1 MPRYDVAGK
10 IALVTGGARGIGLE
24 TARLLHARGA
34 LVALADLDGD
44 ETEREAA
51 KLGAD
56 RALALTVDVTD
67 PDAVEQ
73 AVAATVERFGGLD
86 IPVANAGIPPET
98 TTMRMANLAAFDRV
112 LDVNVNGVWHTV
124 RSSLPQVVARRGH
137 VVVIASVY
145 AFVNGVLATPYA
157 MSKAAVEQLG
167 RALRVELVPHGASA
181 TVGYF
186 GFVDTRMVQEGL
198 ANPVGE
204 RMMEIVP
211 SFAAR
216 RISPPAAA
224 AALVRGIERRAPR
237 VIAPRWWVV
246 YSRLRGLISPM
257 LDARMERDERFQSIV
272 READRER
279 SAESQQA

>member
-1 MPRYDVAGK
+1 MTRYDVAGK
-10 IALVTGGARGIGLE
+10 IALVTGAARGIGLE
-24 TARLLHARGA
+24 TARLLHSRGA

-44 ETEREAA
+44 EAEREAA

-56 RALALTVDVTD
+56 RTLALAVDVTD
-67 PDAVEQ
+67 PDAVER

-86 IPVANAGIPPET
+86 IPIANAGIAPET
-98 TTMRMANLAAFDRV
+98 TTLRRADPVAFERV
-112 LDVNVNGVWHTV
+112 LDVNLNGVWHTV
-124 RSSLPQVVARRGH
+124 RSSLPQVAARRGH

-145 AFVNGVLATPYA
+145 AFVNGVLAAPYA

-167 RALRVELVPHGASA
+167 RALRVELAPHGASA

-198 ANPVGE
+198 ANPIGE

-216 RISPPAAA
+216 RITPSAAA

-237 VIAPRWWVV
+237 VIAPRWWVI
-246 YSRLRGLISPM
+246 YSRMRGLISPL
-257 LDARMERDERFQSIV
+257 LDSRMERDESFQSIV

-279 SAESQQA
+279 SAESQPI